1 MIAVQGVYENGRIQ
15 LAETAPMEK
24 AQVIVIF
31 PEGRPAVKTESGRS
45 ARKIFDEFTG
55 SIKREID
62 EKAELMAARDDKYA
76 DTE

>member
-1 MIAVQGVYENGRIQ
+1 MVAVQGVYENGRVQ
-15 LAETAPMEK
+15 LTETAPM
-24 AQVIVIF
+24 IF
-31 PEGRPAVKTESGRS
+31 PDGYSEVKAESKRS

-76 DTE
+76 DTINRP

>member
-1 MIAVQGVYENGRIQ
+1 MVAVQGVYENGRIQ

-31 PEGRPAVKTESGRS
+31 PEGRSEVKAASKRS

-76 DTE
+76 DID